1 MASSF
6 LSAAMRRVS
15 VALWI
20 GLALTPHRSSA
31 QIQIPVTELAPQLLL
46 LAAPEGNMLVSVG
59 PDGAFVVGVRGV
71 STTAHVS
78 ALIATRTQSSHR
90 YVIISPQDSAHAQGD
105 AGWGRLGAF
114 VAVHE
119 NALRRLGSQIAGVD
133 RPHISFSDV
142 LAIDLNGESIHVVH
156 QQPGYSDADALTHF
170 HNAGVVYLG
179 EAYPGDG
186 YPLIDV
192 NQGGTLDGLVKTL
205 DPWAGSSL
213 RIVPARGPVAGGTD
227 VKAFRD
233 MIVTVRERV
242 RALVAAGRSVDQ
254 VIAARP
260 TAEYDARWSRGRV
273 TPEVFVREVYRA
285 VAPR

>member
-6 LSAAMRRVS
+6 LSADVRRVS

-20 GLALTPHRSSA
+20 GLALTLSRSGA
-31 QIQIPVTELAPQLLL
+31 QTPIPVTELAPQLLL
-46 LAAPEGNMLVSVG
+46 LAAPEGNMVVSVG

-78 ALIATRTQSSHR
+78 ALIAARTQSSRR

-114 VAVHE
+114 VAIHE
-119 NALRRLGSQIAGVD
+119 NALRRLGTKAEVD

-170 HNAGVVYLG
+170 HNAGVIYLG

-192 NQGGTLDGLVKTL
+192 KQGGTLDGLVKTL
-205 DPWAGSSL
+205 DPWAGTSL
-213 RIVPARGPVAGGTD
+213 RIVPARGPIVSGAD
-227 VKAFRD
+227 VKTFRD
-233 MIVTVRERV
+233 MIVAVRDRV
-242 RALVAAGRSVDQ
+242 RALVKAGRSVDQ

-260 TAEYDARWSRGRV
+260 TAAYDARWGRGRV
-273 TPEVFVREVYRA
+273 SAEAFVREVYSA
-285 VAPR
+285 VARP